1 MNPLETLKQKLK
13 VKPNI
18 EERKPVAIVIKGK
31 EKVEKPKILPTVLT
45 KQNLKTYLEEKEEGE
60 LEEGELEE
68 EKEEPKKQQEAEKQ
82 EKKILKATAII
93 DETHK
98 GFDRTQLLQKLI
110 DKGLKKVIDKPVIE
124 APPFQTQV
132 QEEIQEQVQ
141 EPPPVKKARRA
152 KKKVKLIIEEDEP
165 IA

>member
-31 EKVEKPKILPTVLT
+31 ERVEKPKIMPSTLI
-45 KQNLKTYLEEKEEGE
+45 KQNLKTNMKESELEEGELEVGE

-68 EKEEPKKQQEAEKQ
+68 EQLKP
-82 EKKILKATAII
+82 EKKIQKATFII

-98 GFDRTQLLQKLI
+98 GFNRTDL
-110 DKGLKKVIDKPVIE
+110 LKKLM
-124 APPFQTQV
+124 
-132 QEEIQEQVQ
+132 
-141 EPPPVKKARRA
+141 R
-152 KKKVKLIIEEDEP
+152 L
-165 IA
+165 